1 MERKAMC
8 SNNENF
14 EARVERDL
22 WSSLLHAEGVR
33 CDWNGESDLTE
44 EQFSVEE
51 NPNAKISYP
60 WDSTDPSTEEFFES
74 LEQSFSLDNAYSE
87 AEISARSGAFFDRVN
102 HLWGAATLQDSL
114 IERFASRVPQ
124 ALLGAIAMR
133 AQQVLSTSQ
142 SLANQLVQCVEDVL
156 PNLAVDDLCVIA
168 RPLANAMRDG
178 ETGNPVD
185 AALAKVRSVAWE
197 ELSEI
202 EQARLSL
209 VVARY
214 ALAELDRAE

>member
-14 EARVERDL
+14 EAGVERDL
-22 WSSLLHAEGVR
+22 WSLLLHAEGVR
-33 CDWNGESDLTE
+33 CDWHGESDLAE

-51 NPNAKISYP
+51 NPNAKVSYP
-60 WDSTDPSTEEFFES
+60 WNPADPSTEEFFES
-74 LEQSFSLDNAYSE
+74 LEQSFPLDNAITE
-87 AEISARSGAFFDRVN
+87 KEISTRSGAFFDRVN
-102 HLWGAATLQDSL
+102 QLWGAATLQDSL

-124 ALLGAIAMR
+124 ALLGAIALR

-156 PNLAVDDLCVIA
+156 PNLAQDDLCVIA
-168 RPLANAMRDG
+168 RPLANAMRNG
-178 ETGNPVD
+178 EAGNPVD
-185 AALAKVRSVAWE
+185 AALAKVRPVSWE

-209 VVARY
+209 AVARY